1 MIFLSAPVFYSAGAH
16 TLTRYPRWRLPALL
30 AFAAL
35 ILGYAIYMDRS
46 GVQHGIIGAPAPP
59 YPVR

>member
-16 TLTRYPRWRLPALL
+16 TLTWHPRWRVPALL
-30 AFAAL
+30 AFTVL
-35 ILGYAIYMDRS
+35 ILGYAIYMDGS
-46 GVQHGIIGAPAPP
+46 GVQSGIVNNPPPP